1 MLSKAAMNDEH
12 VDDFLNEIS
21 MISRVEDPSII
32 KVYASYEDHRLYYI
46 VTDLYKG
53 GDHSRHSSQD
63 AKEVIFSMELLIEEI
78 SLSQMQSILL
88 SKF

>member
-46 VTDLYKG
+46 VMDLYKG
-53 GDHSRHSSQD
+53 GDLFDGIIDRGNFTESD
-63 AKEVIFSMELLIEEI
+63 AINVA
-78 SLSQMQSILL
+78 
-88 SKF
+88 